1 MIRFKLVVL
10 ALAASVASVACG
22 GSPAPAKD
30 PSADP
35 NAPPNANPNG
45 PSPNEPNA
53 APTPGLGGTGT
64 GSGQGQFGPGH

>member
-1 MIRFKLVVL
+1 MIRFNIVVL

-22 GSPAPAKD
+22 GSQPAPKD
-30 PSADP
+30 PSTDP
-35 NAPPNANPNG
+35 NAPPPTSAP
-45 PSPNEPNA
+45 PSTDPNA